1 MGRAELRRQA
11 KSRKKEQEKISKVLK
26 NAGFPEFQLPPA
38 PLKTTHLSIPEAAKL
53 TGSKI
58 AVQEQWRKE
67 QTEEIRKACIMEAQE
82 KLDQAENFITLCNI
96 ITSLKA
102 LEGFRYAKAAAGY
115 LLEHYSESVVALEK
129 QNIQETYQELSE
141 KWGIEMEFEAPE
153 LNKEMGFEDA
163 NWMEEYIGRNIPYSV
178 YEKIWNDSRNI
189 QSVYTQLAV
198 IWELCEEFGFAKHK
212 SGSGNMLDKFM
223 HGTKE
228 KYDQIEQ
235 MKHGARDTMKILKE
249 KYEIDIGWTEKTEET
264 IRRFDL

>member
-11 KSRKKEQEKISKVLK
+11 KRRKKEQEKISKVLK

-38 PLKTTHLSIPEAAKL
+38 PLKTTNLSIPEVAKL

-58 AVQEQWRKE
+58 AVLEQWRKE
-67 QTEEIRKACIMEAQE
+67 QTEEIRKVCIMEAQE
-82 KLDQAENFITLCNI
+82 KLDQVENFITLCNI

-178 YEKIWNDSRNI
+178 YEKIWDDSRNI

-223 HGTKE
+223 HGTKA
-228 KYDQIEQ
+228 KYDQIDQ
-235 MKHGARDTMKILKE
+235 MKHGARDTMRLLKE
-249 KYEIDIGWTEKTEET
+249 KYDIDIGWTEKTEET

>member
-11 KSRKKEQEKISKVLK
+11 KRRKKEQEKISKVLK

-38 PLKTTHLSIPEAAKL
+38 PLKTTNLSTQEVANI
-53 TGSKI
+53 TGTKI
-58 AVQEQWRKE
+58 AVLEQWRKE
-67 QTEEIRKACIMEAQE
+67 QTEEIRKACIIEAQE

-102 LEGFRYAKAAAGY
+102 LEGFRYGRAAAEHM
-115 LLEHYSESVVALEK
+115 LSHYSESVVASEK
-129 QNIQETYQELSE
+129 NNIQTTYKELQK
-141 KWGIEMEFEAPE
+141 KWGIELEFEDPD

-178 YEKIWNDSRNI
+178 YEKIWDDSRNI

-228 KYDQIEQ
+228 KYDQIDQ
-235 MKHGARDTMKILKE
+235 MKHGARDTMKLLKE
-249 KYEIDIGWTEKTEET
+249 KYDIDIGWAEKTEDT

>member
-38 PLKTTHLSIPEAAKL
+38 PLKTTNLSIPEVAKL

-58 AVQEQWRKE
+58 AVLEQWRKE
-67 QTEEIRKACIMEAQE
+67 QTEEIRKVCIMEAQE
-82 KLDQAENFITLCNI
+82 KLDQVENFITLCNI

-115 LLEHYSESVVALEK
+115 LLEHYSESVAASEK
-129 QNIQETYQELSE
+129 QNIQETYRELSE

-153 LNKEMGFEDA
+153 LNKEMGFDEVD
-163 NWMEEYIGRNIPYSV
+163 WMENYIGLHIPYSV

-223 HGTKE
+223 HGTKA
-228 KYDQIEQ
+228 KYDQIDQ
-235 MKHGARDTMKILKE
+235 MKHGARDTMRLLKE
-249 KYEIDIGWTEKTEET
+249 KYDIDIGWTEKTEET

>member
-38 PLKTTHLSIPEAAKL
+38 PLKTTNLSAQEVANI
-53 TGSKI
+53 TGTKI
-58 AVQEQWRKE
+58 AVLEQWRKE

-115 LLEHYSESVVALEK
+115 LLEHYSESVAASEK
-129 QNIQETYQELSE
+129 QNIQKTYRELSE
-141 KWGIEMEFEAPE
+141 KWGIEMEFEDPD

-178 YEKIWNDSRNI
+178 YEKIWDDSRNI
-189 QSVYTQLAV
+189 QSVCTQLAV
-198 IWELCEEFGFAKHK
+198 IWELCEEFSFAKHK
-212 SGSGNMLDKFM
+212 SGSGNMLDKFI
-223 HGTKE
+223 HGTKA
-228 KYDQIEQ
+228 KYDQIDQ
-235 MKHGARDTMKILKE
+235 MKHGARDTMKLLKE
-249 KYEIDIGWTEKTEET
+249 KYDIDIGWTEKTEDT

>member
-26 NAGFPEFQLPPA
+26 NAGFPEFRLPPA
-38 PLKTTHLSIPEAAKL
+38 PLKTTNLSTAEVASL
-53 TGSKI
+53 TGTKI
-58 AVQEQWRKE
+58 AVLEQWRKE

-153 LNKEMGFEDA
+153 LNKEMGFDEVD
-163 NWMEEYIGRNIPYSV
+163 WMENYIGLHIPYSV

-198 IWELCEEFGFAKHK
+198 IWELCEEFSFAKHK

-223 HGTKE
+223 HGTKA
-228 KYDQIEQ
+228 KYDQIDQ
-235 MKHGARDTMKILKE
+235 MKHGARDTMKLLKE
-249 KYEIDIGWTEKTEET
+249 KYDIDIGWTEKTEET

>member
-11 KSRKKEQEKISKVLK
+11 KRRKKEQEKISKVLK

-38 PLKTTHLSIPEAAKL
+38 PLKTTNLSIPEVAKL

-58 AVQEQWRKE
+58 AVLEQWRKE
-67 QTEEIRKACIMEAQE
+67 QTEEIRKVCIMEAQE
-82 KLDQAENFITLCNI
+82 KLDQVENFITLCNI

-115 LLEHYSESVVALEK
+115 LLEHYSESVAASEK
-129 QNIQETYQELSE
+129 QNIQETYRELSE

-178 YEKIWNDSRNI
+178 YEKIWDDSRNI

-228 KYDQIEQ
+228 KYDQIDQ
-235 MKHGARDTMKILKE
+235 MKHGARDTMKLLKE
-249 KYEIDIGWTEKTEET
+249 KYDIDIGWAEKTEDT